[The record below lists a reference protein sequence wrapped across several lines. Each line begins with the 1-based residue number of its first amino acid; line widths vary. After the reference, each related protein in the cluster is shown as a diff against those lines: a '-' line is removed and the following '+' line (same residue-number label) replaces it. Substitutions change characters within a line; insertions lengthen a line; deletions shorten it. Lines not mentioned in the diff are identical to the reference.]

1 MAGQIE
7 RRTFLAVSAAGL
19 ARGAAQELRAA
30 VVGVGIRGSELL
42 RQLLRQEN
50 VKVAA
55 ICDIDEQ
62 ARERALAAAGRDA
75 PKGFTDYRQVLDR
88 SDVDAVII
96 ATPCDLHAEMAA
108 ACLEAGKHVYCEKP
122 LGITPEQVD
131 RVLRAARR
139 STAVFQIGQQLRYF
153 PTMREA
159 IRRLQEERVIGEI
172 FAVKAQRHS
181 TPVEPD
187 KRRPRPEWYLDVK
200 RSGDLI
206 VENAVH
212 NLDACNW
219 IVGDHPVAACG
230 EGGTYLP
237 RRIPAGGAMMDGF
250 SVQYSYANGVHVA
263 YSQYVFHPR
272 GLSRLPNGQWYSIF
286 GERGA
291 VWLTHDDAH
300 LYRMHESGEPLALLP
315 DWVKKAEENAME
327 EFFAAIR
334 ENRKPFAGIEVAATA
349 ALTAILGREAI
360 YRKRQMAWKDL
371 GVEIS

>member
-1 MAGQIE
+1 MTGQIE
-7 RRTFLAVSAAGL
+7 RRTFLAVSAARL
-19 ARGAAQELRAA
+19 AQGGAQELRAA

-42 RQLLRQEN
+42 RQLMRQEN

-55 ICDIDEQ
+55 VCDIDAQ

-75 PKGFTDYRQVLDR
+75 PKPFTDYRQVLDR
-88 SDVDAVII
+88 SEIDAVII

-108 ACLEAGKHVYCEKP
+108 ASLEAGKHVYCEKP

-131 RVLRAARR
+131 RVLKAARR
-139 STAVFQIGQQLRYF
+139 SPAVFQIGQQLRYY

-159 IRRLQEERVIGEI
+159 IRRLQEERVAGEI

-181 TPVEPD
+181 TPVEPER
-187 KRRPRPEWYLDVK
+187 RRPRPEWYLDVK

-219 IVGDHPVAACG
+219 IVGAHPVAACG

-237 RRIPAGGAMMDGF
+237 RRVPAGGAMMDGF

-272 GLSRLPNGQWYSIF
+272 GLTRLPNGQWYAIF
-286 GERGA
+286 GERGS
-291 VWLTHDDAH
+291 VWLTHEDAH
-300 LYRMHESGEPLALLP
+300 LYRMHESGEPVALLP
-315 DWVKKAEENAME
+315 EWVKKAEENAME

-334 ENRKPFAGIEVAATA
+334 EKRKPFAGIEVAAAA

-360 YRKRQMAWKDL
+360 YRKRQMFWKDL
-371 GVEIS
+371 GVAIA

>member
-1 MAGQIE
+1 MA
-7 RRTFLAVSAAGL
+7 ASAARL
-19 ARGAAQELRAA
+19 AQGAPVELRAA
-30 VVGVGIRGSELL
+30 IVGVGIRGSELL
-42 RQLLRQEN
+42 RQVMRQEN

-55 ICDIDEQ
+55 VCDVDAQ
-62 ARERALAAAGRDA
+62 ARDRALAAAGRDA
-75 PKGFTDYRQVLDR
+75 PKAFTDYRQVLDR

-131 RVLRAARR
+131 RVLKAAHR
-139 STAVFQIGQQLRYF
+139 SSAVFQIGQQLRYF

-159 IRRLQEERVIGEI
+159 IRRLQEERVAGEI
-172 FAVKAQRHS
+172 FAVKAQRHA
-181 TPVEPD
+181 TPTESG
-187 KRRPRPEWYLDVK
+187 KQRPRPEWYLDVK

-219 IVGDHPVAACG
+219 IVGGHPLAACG

-237 RRIPAGGAMMDGF
+237 RRVPAGGAMMDGF
-250 SVQYSYANGVHVA
+250 SVQYSYENGVHVA

-272 GLSRLPNGQWYSIF
+272 GLTRLPNGQWYCIF

-291 VWLTHDDAH
+291 VWLTHDDAY
-300 LYRMHESGEPLALLP
+300 LYRMQESGEPLALLP
-315 DWVKKAEENAME
+315 DWAKKARENAME

-334 ENRKPFAGIEVAATA
+334 EKRKPFAGLEVAATA

-360 YRKRQMAWKDL
+360 YRKRQAEWKDL
-371 GVEIS
+371 GVSIA